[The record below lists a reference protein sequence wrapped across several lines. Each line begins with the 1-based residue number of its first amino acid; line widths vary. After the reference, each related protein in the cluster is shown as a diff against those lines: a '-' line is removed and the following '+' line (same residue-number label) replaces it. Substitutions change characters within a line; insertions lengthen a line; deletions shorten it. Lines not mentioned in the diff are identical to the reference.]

1 LTIST
6 SSAGCSNVAQVGGSG
21 ANHRAGGFL
30 PPASRIEDA
39 ALLAS
44 SSRLASPVSG
54 RPFVAGTA
62 AFGLVFVGLLAFA
75 SRKMGAIGALVLL
88 TVVSCEI
95 SGCSNT
101 NSSASSTTTST
112 PSNAQKGTYTITIT
126 GTDTAD
132 SSIKASTSMTLT
144 ID

>member
-1 LTIST
+1 M
-6 SSAGCSNVAQVGGSG
+6 
-21 ANHRAGGFL
+21 
-30 PPASRIEDA
+30 
-39 ALLAS
+39 
-44 SSRLASPVSG
+44 SG
-54 RPFVAGTA
+54 RPFVAGTRLPSGWYLSA
-62 AFGLVFVGLLAFA
+62 CWLLRPANWERSA
-75 SRKMGAIGALVLL
+75 LLVLL

-112 PSNAQKGTYTITIT
+112 LTNAQKGTYTITIP

-132 SSIKASTSMTLT
+132 SSIQASTSMTLT